1 MIYGRIAKMM
11 VRGKICFV
19 EFWRPTRELMEQDSI
34 ILQRNIGFKEWTGDV
49 QEVEN
54 IYALNRQVHVLNME
68 EAQREKTVIDHVAES
83 LYHVE
88 RAIRTSEQIILT
100 LREAH
105 LNLTGHFAEMQ
116 NQHKKELAALTAE
129 LDRYK
134 IEVGEE
140 PTGGWDEW
148 AKHQKPVDSAT
159 EKRIDEALGIVRNQ

>member
-11 VRGKICFV
+11 VRGQIRFV
-19 EFWRPTRELMEQDSI
+19 EFYRTTRELMAQDSA
-34 ILQRNIGFKEWTGDV
+34 ILERNIGFKEWVGEI
-49 QEVEN
+49 QEIEN
-54 IYALNRQVHVLNME
+54 IYALNHQVHVLNMK

-88 RAIRTSEQIILT
+88 RALRTSEQVILT

-105 LNLTGHFAEMQ
+105 LNLTGHFAVMQ
-116 NQHKKELAALTAE
+116 NQHQKELAALTAE

-148 AKHQKPVDSAT
+148 AKHQKPVDPAT
-159 EKRIDEALGIVRNQ
+159 EKQIDEALGIVRNQ